1 MIPLHKKTLFIAC
14 SATLSLFLVGCAQT
28 PLPQA
33 AAIGHYQFGYRV
45 NSPSDIAAQVFS
57 GQKHTYISLPQN
69 VTLQAATGNGKL
81 YAPKKHGPYWSVDGL
96 ATQWTFATT
105 RGIVVA
111 QATGAA
117 REMAQVSQA
126 ISVVQSTAPKMTH
139 PSVQVS
145 LPDTKKADH
154 PAKSLDVPADWLKPT
169 KTTSMQPAIS
179 KKVKAAKAKTPVNT
193 APPMAQPHHHA
204 ILIPGS
210 YGRSLPLTQALQRIL
225 PAGWSSVIHQ
235 PVSGSLPVLWHKGP
249 WTQSLQRMAR
259 DNLLVAQV
267 SWAKT
272 QVSVSASPAMMA
284 GIPHQHPAPQS
295 VTHPVQKPAQLP
307 AHVQSVLSEK
317 HPSEKPEKP
326 QKPQTFPWAQSAILP
341 VPTPMQPLP
350 PAPIHFVAKH
360 RQMLSHDLRVY
371 LHKKAWHLAWNLT
384 KDYPISVGF
393 TLQGDTR
400 QILQKLMNLYPIMI
414 TVDAGNRTVVVTS
427 NTQF

>member
-14 SATLSLFLVGCAQT
+14 SATLGLFLVGCAQT
-28 PLPQA
+28 PLPQT
-33 AAIGHYQFGYRV
+33 AAIGHYQFGYQV

-57 GQKHTYISLPQN
+57 GQKHTYVSLPHG
-69 VTLQAATGNGKL
+69 VTMQAATGNGKL
-81 YAPKKHGPYWSVDGL
+81 YAPKRHGPYWSVDGL

-111 QATGAA
+111 KATGAA

-126 ISVVQSTAPKMTH
+126 ISVVQSTTPKMTH

-145 LPDTKKADH
+145 LPDTKKAAH
-154 PAKSLDVPADWLKPT
+154 LAKSLDVPADWLKPT
-169 KTTSMQPAIS
+169 KTTSMQPDID
-179 KKVKAAKAKTPVNT
+179 KKVKAAKATTPVKA

-235 PVSGSLPVLWHKGP
+235 PVSASMPVLWHKGP

-259 DNLLVAQV
+259 DNLLVTRV

-284 GIPHQHPAPQS
+284 GIPQPHSAPKVAHKAQK
-295 VTHPVQKPAQLP
+295 PVQTPS
-307 AHVQSVLSEK
+307 HVPSVM
-317 HPSEKPEKP
+317 PEK
-326 QKPQTFPWAQSAILP
+326 KPTPKPHNTHEPKTFPWTHSAILP
-341 VPTPMQPLP
+341 APTPIQPLP

-400 QILQKLMNLYPIMI
+400 QVLQKLMNLYPIMI
-414 TVDAGNRTVVVTS
+414 TVDAGNRTIVVTS
-427 NTQF
+427 DTQF